1 MSEIYDNSATDQL
14 YPESGMPDRCD
25 VPRDRGEGG
34 PLRVAV
40 RLDGGEAPGIDRVAS
55 VIGQIGTPDLPLAL
69 DQMLRD
75 VADFDLSV
83 IFGYPFGSPPRLLHD
98 GYGMHAT
105 PAALDAYLRGAYLL
119 DPFYTASV
127 HGHPPGLWRM
137 RELAPD
143 HFFQSDF
150 YGAADVHPC
159 VSLEPGSLVEEIG
172 FLVPLPSGFTAAYS
186 LMRKTGREMFDA
198 LEMSRLRA
206 LEPIVRE
213 AVRSQWR
220 QIDGVGDGGIPNAAL
235 GGAMEVAFSRFAQND
250 LTYQQRRIVQLIL
263 RGHSTVS
270 ISAIVGATE
279 GTVKI
284 HRKNIYRRLGI
295 SSQSELFSRFI
306 QSLFVGEMI

>member
-1 MSEIYDNSATDQL
+1 MTMVRWISYIPKEICRRSVT
-14 YPESGMPDRCD
+14 
-25 VPRDRGEGG
+25 VPLDPAKRGGALTKLG
-34 PLRVAV
+34 
-40 RLDGGEAPGIDRVAS
+40 RLDGGGVPAIDSVAS
-55 VIGQIGTPDLPLAL
+55 IIGHIGTPELPLAL
-69 DQMLRD
+69 DRMLRE

-98 GYGMHAT
+98 GYGTHAT

-127 HGHPPGLWRM
+127 QGHLPGLWRM

-143 HFFQSDF
+143 DFFQSDF

-172 FLVPLPSGFTAAYS
+172 FLVPLPCGFTAAYS
-186 LMRKTGREMFDA
+186 LMRKTGRQMFDEF
-198 LEMSRLRA
+198 EMSRLRA
-206 LEPIVRE
+206 LEPIVRG
-213 AVRSQWR
+213 AVRSHWR
-220 QIDGVGDGGIPNAAL
+220 QIEDEADGGALGVVL
-235 GGAMEVAFSRFAQND
+235 GGALEAAFSRFAHNA

-263 RGHSTVS
+263 RGHSTLS
-270 ISAIVGATE
+270 ISAITGTTE

-306 QSLFVGEMI
+306 QSLFMCDTI